1 MMNEKIRKNFGI
13 KLIFLMIMFFV
24 FLPIGE
30 SKAALQA
37 NPNTHYKKID
47 SFSNFINN
55 IRKMEE
61 SNGTMGLKETFNE
74 DLTSSSGSNGIDVHM
89 ERSTEYGAVA
99 ILSASGYGNANTLQ
113 NSEIKTT
120 TGNKSGVYFSGQNYE
135 YVAGGMESALTDKI
149 INANKKYYDIYTASI
164 SSAKMGDALG
174 NSSTTN
180 PGCAGWHSSKISSW
194 VWDYY
199 STLYNYGPIY
209 FCRGG
214 NGGIFSYNYSYYFS
228 NGSHGSNSNYSRGVA
243 VVGEGF

>member
-13 KLIFLMIMFFV
+13 KLIFLMIMFLV

-37 NPNTHYKKID
+37 NPNTHYTKTD
-47 SFSNFINN
+47 SIENFMIN

-120 TGNKSGVYFSGQNYE
+120 TGNKSGIYFSGTNWE
-135 YVAGGMESALTDKI
+135 WVAGKKIDSNIIGNAKYWDLYTTSSESAKV
-149 INANKKYYDIYTASI
+149 
-164 SSAKMGDALG
+164 GDALG
-174 NSSTTN
+174 TTKTTN
-180 PGCAGWHSSKISSW
+180 PGCTGWHSSVTSGWITNGA
-194 VWDYY
+194 YY
-199 STLYNYGPIY
+199 FG
-209 FCRGG
+209 RGG
-214 NGGIFSYNYSYYFS
+214 QQLFSYGRINIYQDGYSGAITS
-228 NGSHGSNSNYSRGVA
+228 GATSRGVA

>member
-13 KLIFLMIMFFV
+13 KLSFLMIMALV

-37 NPNTHYKKID
+37 NPNTHYTKTD
-47 SFSNFINN
+47 TVENFIIN

-61 SNGTMGLKETFNE
+61 SNGTMGLKETLNE
-74 DLTSSSGSNGIDVHM
+74 DLTPSSGSNGIDVHM
-89 ERSTEYGAVA
+89 EKSTEYGAVA

-135 YVAGGMESALTDKI
+135 YVAGGNTDKI
-149 INANKKYYDIYTASI
+149 TANKKYYEIYTSSI
-164 SSAKMGDALG
+164 TSAKIGDALG

-180 PGCAGWHSSKISSW
+180 PGCVGWHSAKTSSW
-194 VWDYY
+194 LPYKAA
-199 STLYNYGPIY
+199 TY

-214 NGGIFSYNYSYYFS
+214 NGGIFSYNYGTCYY
-228 NGSHGSNSNYSRGVA
+228 NSGWQGTGPNYSRGVA